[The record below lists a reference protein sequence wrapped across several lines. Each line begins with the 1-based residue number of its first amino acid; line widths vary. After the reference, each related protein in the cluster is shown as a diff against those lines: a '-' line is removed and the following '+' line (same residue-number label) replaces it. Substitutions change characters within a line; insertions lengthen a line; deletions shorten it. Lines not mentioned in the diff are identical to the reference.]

1 MADGT
6 GGVEADESREAT
18 NAREAS
24 ENSPSAQNRGVAVVT
39 GATRGIGAHLARG
52 FAAAGYTVVA
62 SSRTG
67 GRLEAEGA
75 DTIEVA
81 SVDVT
86 DELAVH
92 NWIASV
98 RARVE
103 RIDVLVNNAG
113 VIDDEVPL
121 EESDPEQWWRSVEV
135 NVRGPYLVT
144 RMVLPGMLEA
154 GTGRIININ
163 SGSGT
168 RAGSV
173 ATAYNVGKSAL
184 GRITGSTHASGAG
197 RGVYAFDLAPGV
209 VRTDMTNA
217 MAAHRDRTEWTEPGQ
232 VVELALAL
240 ASGRL
245 DAWSGR
251 MVRAGAD
258 TPGDLAM
265 RAAVGIPEQARTV
278 ALIPWGDDDPLA
290 G

>member
-1 MADGT
+1 MAEESSGT
-6 GGVEADESREAT
+6 DADT
-18 NAREAS
+18 AS
-24 ENSPSAQNRGVAVVT
+24 EAGETSPSAQNRRVAVVT
-39 GATRGIGAHLARG
+39 GAARGIGAHLARG
-52 FAAAGYTVVA
+52 FAAAGYTVVG
-62 SSRTG
+62 SSRSG
-67 GRLEAEGA
+67 GRLEVQGA
-75 DTIEVA
+75 DPIEVA

-86 DELAVH
+86 DERAVH
-92 NWIASV
+92 DWIASV
-98 RARVE
+98 RERVE

-121 EESDPEQWWRSVEV
+121 EESDPDQWWRSVEV

-144 RMVLPGMLEA
+144 RMVLAGMLEA
-154 GTGRIININ
+154 GAGRIININ

-265 RAAVGIPEQARTV
+265 RAAVGIPEQARTI